1 MIFRYCARARAAS
14 NLAPEVAGR
23 SLHCGHIGGRA
34 VQASGFVIIRRRF
47 HTSPLVLVLSA
58 GIIAASAGG
67 AAASVPQGV
76 GASVAPAATLAG
88 CPIFPA
94 NNVWNTDISKL
105 PVDNHSAAWLR
116 SMNSSSTYL
125 HPDFGPSGGYPYG
138 IPYNVVTSAHRL
150 VSVHFQYSS
159 ESDHW
164 RYPFGY
170 DTRIEGGRNAGGD
183 RHALMLNRS
192 TCTLYEL
199 YNARYSSRPTAGSG
213 AIWSLRSNKLR
224 PAGWTSADAAG
235 LPILP
240 GLLNYGQVR
249 RAANTGT
256 PIRHAIRFTAQ
267 RTRSAYIWPARHQAG
282 SGSNTSLPPMGA
294 RFRLKLSFNV
304 AGFCHSTAYCADA
317 KAVLTEMQHYG
328 LILADNGSNWYFGG
342 AAFPQ
347 WPSALVELLKRIPA
361 REFEAV
367 NESCLMVSRDSGQ
380 ARGHSGCPVG

>member
-1 MIFRYCARARAAS
+1 MIFRYCARARATS
-14 NLAPEVAGR
+14 NLAPEAAGR
-23 SLHCGHIGGRA
+23 SFHCGHIGGPA

-47 HTSPLVLVLSA
+47 HTSPFVLVLSA

-88 CPIFPA
+88 CPIFPV

-105 PVDNHSAAWLR
+105 PVDTHSAAWLR
-116 SMNSSSTYL
+116 SMNSSSTDL

-267 RTRSAYIWPARHQAG
+267 RTRSAYIWPSRHQAG

-347 WPSALVELLKRIPA
+347 WPSALVELLKRVKA
-361 REFEAV
+361 RDFEAV
-367 NESCLMVSRDSGQ
+367 NESCLMVNRDSGQ
-380 ARGHSGCPVG
+380 ARGHQGCPVG